1 MKRVSLIV
9 AMDKNHG
16 IGKNNDLMW
25 HLPRDMKFFKS
36 TTENHVVIMGRK
48 NYDSIPEKYRPLS
61 SRENV
66 IITRNPDF
74 KAMDCLTFLSLE
86 DALKQFEGE
95 QNREIFIIGGGEIYK
110 LVMSMDCVDKM
121 YITHVNGSFDADTF
135 FPEFNENDW
144 ESELLMV
151 QDIDENHLFAFETV
165 LYHKRL
171 HK

>member
-1 MKRVSLIV
+1 MTQVSLIV

-74 KAMDCLTFLSLE
+74 KASGCLTFLSLK
-86 DALKQFEGE
+86 DALKHFEGE
-95 QNREIFIIGGGEIYK
+95 HREIFIIGGGEIYK
-110 LVMSMDCVDKM
+110 LSMSMDCVYKM
-121 YITHVNGSFDADTF
+121 YITHVNGTFDADTF
-135 FPEFNENDW
+135 FPEFDKNDW
-144 ESELLMV
+144 ETELLMV

-165 LYHKRL
+165 LYHKRP

>member
-1 MKRVSLIV
+1 MTQVSLIV

-86 DALKQFEGE
+86 DALKHFERE

-110 LVMSMDCVDKM
+110 LAMSMDCVDKM

-135 FPEFNENDW
+135 FPEFDKNDW
-144 ESELLMV
+144 ETELLMV

>member
-1 MKRVSLIV
+1 MTRVSLIV

-86 DALKQFEGE
+86 DALKHFERE

-110 LVMSMDCVDKM
+110 LAMSMDCVDKM

-135 FPEFNENDW
+135 FPEFDKNDW
-144 ESELLMV
+144 ETELLMV